1 MQFRSLFKNKRL
13 PRKWCWI
20 IGLSLTG
27 LLAGQHAWAAQPK
40 PTFHAYLTTTQAN
53 SNRPRTIA
61 QEHFECSDTIYAV
74 IEVTAP
80 DRQQASDHLLIV
92 NWLNPA
98 DKLEEKTR
106 VEFKSYG
113 KGSRACAWLRPSGS
127 SGASIGQMFDPSF
140 GMSEFIGKWRA
151 EISID
156 KKKFKTISFDVL
168 C

>member
-1 MQFRSLFKNKRL
+1 MKIRRLFKNKRL
-13 PRKWCWI
+13 LRKLSWI
-20 IGLSLTG
+20 TWFSLTG
-27 LLAGQHAWAAQPK
+27 LLVGQPAWAAQDK
-40 PTFHAYLTTTQAN
+40 PTFRAYLTTTQAN

-61 QEHFECSDTIYAV
+61 QEHFECSDTIYVV

-98 DKLEEKTR
+98 DKLQEKTR

-113 KGSRACAWLRPSGS
+113 KGTRAWAWLRLSGS

-156 KKKFKTISFDVL
+156 KKKLKTIRFDVL